1 MSEWTN
7 HPEFP
12 IYPVGDMQGHQPTFG
27 MGLRQHYAGLAMQ
40 GWLARCANAP
50 HHAKLE
56 PSAVAY
62 VAVEMA
68 DALIAELSKE
78 QSND

>member
-1 MSEWTN
+1 MSDFTN

-12 IYPVGDMQGHQPTFG
+12 IYPVGDMQGCQPTFG
-27 MGLRQHYAGLAMQ
+27 MGLRQYYAGLAMQ
-40 GWLARCANAP
+40 SWLARCANAP

-56 PSAVAY
+56 PSDVAS

-68 DALIAELSKE
+68 DALIKELSRARG
-78 QSND
+78 